1 MFLRWRGFNI
11 DSALFDIQFCPPQN
25 FASYRQAELDTS
37 RVNTFQT
44 MAGLPYISTRFAM
57 KRFLGLSEEEI
68 KENQK
73 MWHEE
78 KTTPEEEGAKGSDLR
93 SIGISTGDV
102 QSDLDMADGMS
113 DEGGEEGMDGMDVAP
128 PVTPPA
134 GGGGIG
140 GATAAPPPM

>member
-1 MFLRWRGFNI
+1 MA
-11 DSALFDIQFCPPQN
+11 ALPF
-25 FASYRQAELDTS
+25 
-37 RVNTFQT
+37 
-44 MAGLPYISTRFAM
+44 MSTRFAM

-78 KTTPEEEGAKGSDLR
+78 RTTPEEEGAKGSDLR

-113 DEGGEEGMDGMDVAP
+113 DDGEEGMDGMDVAP

-134 GGGGIG
+134 GGGGGMG
-140 GATAAPPPM
+140 GAGGAAAAPPPM